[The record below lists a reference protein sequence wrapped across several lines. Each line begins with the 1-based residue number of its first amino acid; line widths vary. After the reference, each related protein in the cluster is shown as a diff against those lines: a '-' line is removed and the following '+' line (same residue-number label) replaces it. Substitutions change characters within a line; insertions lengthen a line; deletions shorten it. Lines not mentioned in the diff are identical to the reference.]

1 MTAFFALF
9 IFTGIFNSF
18 DARTNRVNVLA
29 NLAHNPS
36 FIVIM
41 SAVAIIQL
49 LLIYYGGDLFR
60 TAGLSARALRQVLL
74 LAFTVIPVDSICK
87 LTLRAR
93 GRKGHL

>member
-1 MTAFFALF
+1 
-9 IFTGIFNSF
+9 
-18 DARTNRVNVLA
+18 
-29 NLAHNPS
+29 
-36 FIVIM
+36 M